1 MGAVKTAMFIQK
13 CSPREG
19 RLYYSAIFFFQGKN
33 LQLSG
38 FMQRQC
44 WQPQKMGNS
53 KAGANLQ
60 K

>member
-1 MGAVKTAMFIQK
+1 MSAVKRAMFIQK
-13 CSPREG
+13 YSHREEY
-19 RLYYSAIFFFQGKN
+19 LHYFAIFFIHGKN
-33 LQLSG
+33 LKLTG

-53 KAGANLQ
+53 KAEINLQ

>member
-1 MGAVKTAMFIQK
+1 MRAVKTATFIQK
-13 CSPREG
+13 HSPREG
-19 RLYYSAIFFFQGKN
+19 HLYYSALFFFQGKN
-33 LQLSG
+33 LKPTG

-44 WQPQKMGNS
+44 LQPQKMETS